1 MMSKAKIKYLE
12 VNAGTPP
19 NPMNFRGRA
28 SKWRD
33 LFESMKRNDWFVI
46 PKKDFAKTSAAAS
59 TYLKGRYS
67 LYKINDR
74 HDYCLIK
81 IR

>member
-1 MMSKAKIKYLE
+1 MSKAKIKYLE

-19 NPMNFRGRA
+19 NPVNFRGRA
-28 SKWRD
+28 SGWRD
-33 LFESMKRNDWFVI
+33 LFESMQRNDWFVI
-46 PKKDFAKTSAAAS
+46 PKKDFGRTAAAAS
-59 TYLKGRYS
+59 TYLKGRYT

-74 HDYCLIK
+74 NDYCLVK